1 MLSFYFGCV
10 VVAVLAIV
18 GVTAAR
24 YWADRRFSR
33 SARARGLFE
42 FFDGKRMRTVD
53 PIEVL
58 TKMEEHKEFRFD
70 VHPSGV
76 GDGDKEAIAI
86 TVRAVREAFG
96 IPAFSNT
103 GAPGLSTQE
112 CLRLFNSFSLWV
124 AVQKKS
130 IESNAT

>member
-10 VVAVLAIV
+10 FLAVLAALA
-18 GVTAAR
+18 VTAAR

-58 TKMEEHKEFRFD
+58 TRMEEHREFRFD
-70 VHPSGV
+70 VHPRGV
-76 GDGDKEAIAI
+76 GEGDKEAIAI
-86 TVRAVREAFG
+86 TVSAVRDAFG
-96 IPAFSNT
+96 VPAFSNA

-112 CLRLFNSFSLWV
+112 CLRLFNAFSIWV

-130 IESNAT
+130 TASSAT